1 MNDSRYQEG
10 LDYLYSLTHSGIK
23 LGLQNTSRLLQ
34 YFDNP
39 QLGIRTIHIAG
50 TNGKGSTA
58 AITES
63 ILRAAGLKTG
73 LYTSPHL
80 LDFRERIQINRNLI
94 EKHDVTRL
102 ILKIKS
108 AVEKINFFYC
118 PTSIFF
124 EGHGCQSRFPV
135 KVAVVVGV
143 VFRLSERETGGIRD

>member
-1 MNDSRYQEG
+1 MNDSRYQED

-50 TNGKGSTA
+50 TNGKGSTS

-94 EKHDVTRL
+94 EKQDVTRL
-102 ILKIKS
+102 ILKIKN
-108 AVEKINFFYC
+108 AVEIIN
-118 PTSIFF
+118 I
-124 EGHGCQSRFPV
+124 
-135 KVAVVVGV
+135 
-143 VFRLSERETGGIRD
+143 REKTIKLVSFKLEKYSLFSFINL